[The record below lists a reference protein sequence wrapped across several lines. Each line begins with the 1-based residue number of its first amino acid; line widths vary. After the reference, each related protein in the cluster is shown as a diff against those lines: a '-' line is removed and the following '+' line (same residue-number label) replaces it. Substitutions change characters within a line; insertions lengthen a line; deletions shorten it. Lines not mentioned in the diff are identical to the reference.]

1 MRPKTFPATTYSGN
15 SRQRLQE
22 IREGLKQP
30 SKSSGQGLPI
40 GAGSENSLDPKI
52 LIGKD
57 AARQQQM
64 RQTPK
69 FGPYQKALREIR
81 YSLLPF
87 ANESSTTAAVE
98 VNRQML
104 QELVNAGCDQV
115 RMSWEQGLALL
126 SKQVCTL
133 GWRKDFGGGCQNRG
147 NALILLAVILL
158 YEQQSRW
165 IYWGQICLVC
175 GSFML
180 KTIMVSSRIPLW
192 FPQLIYETEQGSLF
206 FLNLFFLF
214 CFFVFPAMLRNK
226 P

>member
-40 GAGSENSLDPKI
+40 GPGSEPSLDHKI

-115 RMSWEQGLALL
+115 CMRLEWGLSLP
-126 SKQVCTL
+126 SKQVYSQDWT
-133 GWRKDFGGGCQNRG
+133 KDFDGSYQTCQLTKCTVFSDSCV
-147 NALILLAVILL
+147 AVWLA
-158 YEQQSRW
+158 E
-165 IYWGQICLVC
+165 
-175 GSFML
+175 
-180 KTIMVSSRIPLW
+180 
-192 FPQLIYETEQGSLF
+192 
-206 FLNLFFLF
+206 
-214 CFFVFPAMLRNK
+214 
-226 P
+226 